1 MPAAGLAKPLPPP
14 AVAAELPAGISSA
27 SLSAI
32 SCEQIERAI
41 GCGIVVFVSCFTV
54 LIITLVTAHVGH
66 VDSLWCGGWDIMN
79 TIVLQHCQKDKC
91 HQFPRPLAQP
101 GFLPVQKLQSRQ
113 KGESLVKRTTRLHD
127 ALLSCF
133 RRSWDTEKH
142 LVLLGGEIAVIF
154 ATAVE
159 EEGMEGELP
168 SVSLADFVM
177 FLPPFQRT
185 LRPSSESS
193 NFVLKSSR
201 AFLANSGVTLRV

>member
-79 TIVLQHCQKDKC
+79 TLNRASC
-91 HQFPRPLAQP
+91 R
-101 GFLPVQKLQSRQ
+101 SRSSSRVK
-113 KGESLVKRTTRLHD
+113 KGRGTGEVDFESFGNGRTTRLHD